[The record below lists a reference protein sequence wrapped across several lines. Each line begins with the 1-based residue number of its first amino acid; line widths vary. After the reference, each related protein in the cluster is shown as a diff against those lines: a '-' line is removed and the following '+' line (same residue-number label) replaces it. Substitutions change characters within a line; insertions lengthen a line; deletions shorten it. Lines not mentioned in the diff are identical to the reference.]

1 MKKTK
6 TKSVLS
12 YFWKYKKSIVLYFAI
27 FAAVS
32 VLTLFISI
40 ETASF
45 LDNLSANENQKAMY
59 SLIAITAITLVSQAM
74 YYVVQIIY
82 LKVSNKIALNIKK
95 DLAHRVLSIS
105 SATLDHTASG
115 TIINRIDNDPEHL
128 INASVSEFEAKRF
141 APCRPVHELSP
152 KTYRR
157 RIELSPL

>member
-1 MKKTK
+1 M
-6 TKSVLS
+6 
-12 YFWKYKKSIVLYFAI
+12 
-27 FAAVS
+27 
-32 VLTLFISI
+32 LFISI

-45 LDNLSANENQKAMY
+45 LDNLSANENEKAMY

-128 INASVSEFEAKRF
+128 IGSLDQIAWV
-141 APCRPVHELSP
+141 LSDFIGCML
-152 KTYRR
+152 TVVYIAVLNWIVGLAVLGVILILLT
-157 RIELSPL
+157 IEVVRSKVYLKNTKKEQKFSTK